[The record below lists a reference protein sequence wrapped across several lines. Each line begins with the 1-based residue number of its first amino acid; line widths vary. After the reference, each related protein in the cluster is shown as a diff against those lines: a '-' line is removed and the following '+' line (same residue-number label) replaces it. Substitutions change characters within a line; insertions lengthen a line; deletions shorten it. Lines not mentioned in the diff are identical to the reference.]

1 MAGWSFRFL
10 YSQVASRSKQLT
22 ASVKSHFKCHQ
33 NCYSV
38 EKKTKK
44 KAWCLFIHRPSKTS
58 WIVFRSYQPS
68 NNKCHI
74 LTENGKDIF
83 SEPRGISRSINWSIH
98 LSCADW
104 ITSTT
109 IDGLPWNSVHTFI
122 VPRGRSRLTLAN
134 PLTLP
139 LASTCVV
146 LSEMCQQ
153 VLEDRHEIRYKH
165 PCLLQGVSQ

>member
-1 MAGWSFRFL
+1 MVSFYPQTIKNKL
-10 YSQVASRSKQLT
+10 
-22 ASVKSHFKCHQ
+22 
-33 NCYSV
+33 NC
-38 EKKTKK
+38 
-44 KAWCLFIHRPSKTS
+44 
-58 WIVFRSYQPS
+58 FRSYQPS

-109 IDGLPWNSVHTFI
+109 IDGLPWNFVHTFI

-139 LASTCVV
+139 LAPTCVV

-165 PCLLQGVSQ
+165 PCLLQGVSQQLWWCFNFQLSNIMVYD